1 MREKWEEN
9 ILIQFFLIFHKT
21 NLNDAYM
28 QNFIQIPQKMKT
40 RRRVPNVTKLVK
52 LTLYMSLL
60 GKTSL
65 KSM

>member
-40 RRRVPNVTKLVK
+40 GVPNVTKLVK